1 MYLKRFL
8 IACLIFYI
16 PYSLSIVFTHL
27 EEPKVDLPE
36 EYPLITKADK
46 LRGYIDNN
54 NVLHI
59 TFDNR
64 ANHNNGIEFIWNDD
78 EESIPPDGS
87 LITLEQTDENTVYI
101 GPYDPKAKIN

>member
-8 IACLIFYI
+8 IGFLIFYI
-16 PYSLSIVFTHL
+16 CYSLHIVFTHL
-27 EEPKVDLPE
+27 QEPKVDLPE

-46 LRGYIDNN
+46 LWGYYDDNN
-54 NVLHI
+54 LLHI
-59 TFDNR
+59 TFDNK

-101 GPYDPKAKIN
+101 GPYDPKASKN

>member
-1 MYLKRFL
+1 M
-8 IACLIFYI
+8 ACFIFYI

-27 EEPKVDLPE
+27 QEPKVDLPE
-36 EYPLITKADK
+36 EYPLITKEDK

-54 NVLHI
+54 NVFHI

-64 ANHNNGIEFIWNDD
+64 ANHSNDIEFIWNDD